1 MINRPELVIMFT
13 IPGPPPVSPVQHPDE
28 GSLFLRVNQRVAG
41 EVLKVGNEQVILSIQ
56 GVQVVAR
63 LTNPEQLTALID
75 RRFAQFLVKDMSN
88 QVVTLQL
95 LELPTQ
101 QSAAE
106 VATTNREAL
115 LLKGLLNQI
124 GLPATPENQI
134 LAQAVI
140 RQGLPVTA
148 EVLQDLRRVLE
159 GIQPWG
165 ETEANLAVLLKS
177 HQVPVSPETLR
188 LLANSPAEVTQA
200 FAKLVQ
206 QLGQL
211 QQDGSISSSMRAQI
225 SQVLNVFSQ
234 AIIIG
239 DQPAEVM
246 IARLKNAVSL
256 LGKSLEGELANL
268 INTDVTDLER
278 GLLALTRLRT
288 ELAARGY
295 NALASDIDSFNDHLR
310 LVHLFNS
317 GGNEGKKNEW
327 IRLELP
333 VQFPVQ
339 GKADY
344 EEELHPARI
353 RIARDQSAEGIE
365 NVNPHYTRIIVQ
377 VDLSHDKSI
386 EVDLSVVSHQLGL
399 TITGTDSDISQAA
412 SSELESLKENL
423 KSLGFETRYAQVET
437 GTAISGETTSAVT
450 SNLTKSDVN
459 LEV

>member
-1 MINRPELVIMFT
+1 MFT
-13 IPGPPPVSPVQHPDE
+13 IPGPPPVSPVQNPDE

-41 EVLKVGNEQVILSIQ
+41 EVLKVGNEQVVLSIQ

-95 LELPTQ
+95 LEVPAP
-101 QSAAE
+101 QSNVE
-106 VATTNREAL
+106 VASANREAL
-115 LLKGLLNQI
+115 LLKSLLNQI

-148 EVLQDLRRVLE
+148 EIIQELRSFLN

-165 ETEANLAVLLKS
+165 ETEANLVALLKS
-177 HQVPVSPETLR
+177 HQAPVSPETIR
-188 LLANSPAEVTQA
+188 LLANSPAEVTQT
-200 FAKLVQ
+200 FAKLVN

-211 QQDGSISSSMRAQI
+211 QQDSSISTTMRMQI
-225 SQVLNVFSQ
+225 NQVLNVFSQ

-239 DQPAEVM
+239 DQPAEAM

-268 INTDVTDLER
+268 IRTDATDLER

-295 NALASDIDSFNDHLR
+295 NALASEIDRFNDHLR
-310 LVHLFNS
+310 LVHLFNAS
-317 GGNEGKKNEW
+317 SAEGKKNEW
-327 IRLELP
+327 LRLELP
-333 VQFPVQ
+333 VQYQVQ
-339 GKADY
+339 GKSEY

-353 RIARDQSAEGIE
+353 RIARDQTSENIN
-365 NVNPHYTRIIVQ
+365 NVNPHYTRIVVQ
-377 VDLSHDKSI
+377 VDLARNQSL
-386 EVDLSVVSHQLGL
+386 EVDLSIVAHQLGL
-399 TITGTDSDISQAA
+399 TITGTDTNISQAA
-412 SSELESLKENL
+412 SKELESLKENL
-423 KSLGFETRYAQVET
+423 KTLGYETRYAQIET
-437 GTAISGETTSAVT
+437 GTALSGDTTSAVT
-450 SNLTKSDVN
+450 SNLSQSDIN

>member
-1 MINRPELVIMFT
+1 MFT
-13 IPGPPPVSPVQHPDE
+13 IPGPPPVSPVQHPDD

-41 EVLKVGNEQVILSIQ
+41 EVLKVGNEQVVLSIQ

-95 LELPTQ
+95 LDLPSAQ
-101 QSAAE
+101 QNTETAAS
-106 VATTNREAL
+106 TNRESL
-115 LLKGLLNQI
+115 LIKGLLNQI
-124 GLPATPENQI
+124 GLPETAENQI

-148 EVLQDLRRVLE
+148 EILQELRTTLNT
-159 GIQPWG
+159 IQPWG
-165 ETEANLAVLLKS
+165 ETEANQAAVLKS

-188 LLANSPAEVTQA
+188 LLANSPAEVTQT

-211 QQDGSISSSMRAQI
+211 VQDTSTSSNLRVQI
-225 SQVLNVFSQ
+225 SQVLNIFSQ
-234 AIIIG
+234 AIIPG

-246 IARLKNAVSL
+246 ISRLKNAVSL

-268 INTDVTDLER
+268 IKSDISDMER
-278 GLLALTRLRT
+278 GLMTLTRLRT

-295 NALASDIDSFNDHLR
+295 NTLAGEIDKFNDHLR
-310 LVHLFNS
+310 LVHLFNAS
-317 GGNEGKKNEW
+317 GSEGRRNEW
-327 IRLELP
+327 LRLELP

-339 GKADY
+339 GKTEY
-344 EEELHPARI
+344 EDELHPARI
-353 RIARDQSAEGIE
+353 RIARDQNAEG
-365 NVNPHYTRIIVQ
+365 NVDVNPHYTRIIVE
-377 VDLSHDKSI
+377 VDLTKDQSI
-386 EVDLSVVSHQLGL
+386 EVDLSVVSRQLGL
-399 TITGTDSDISQAA
+399 TITGTNSEISQAA
-412 SSELESLKENL
+412 ASELDSLKENL
-423 KSLGFETRYAQVET
+423 SSLGYETRYAQVET
-437 GTAISGETTSAVT
+437 GIPFSSEATTGV
-450 SNLTKSDVN
+450 SNSIMQSDIN